1 MSQKCP
7 NCHKVIPDGSR
18 YCSACGHDMAFKMP
32 ADGIL
37 PPGTILRGSYVIE
50 NMIGEGGMGVVY
62 ACHHKTLGKKL
73 ALKVLEPKYARIPT
87 TRSRFLSEGMIQAN
101 LAHPHIVRVIDVID
115 SEKEGGMS
123 GILAIVME
131 YVKGDSLDHIIRRG
145 PLSEFDAVSTT
156 LVMLDA
162 IGYAHHQKII
172 HRDLKPSNI
181 MVDAELAKEALYN
194 GIKVMDFGIAKLIEK
209 DQQLTGTGVPMGTLL
224 YMPPEQIKSARAI
237 DERADLYAIGMTLYE
252 LLCGRTPFAEYR
264 EFELMQAQ
272 LNMKP
277 PSIKNFRRN
286 ISDRLEAIIMK
297 SLEKDRENRYANAE
311 AFQRA
316 LLSLGGYDDIPLLLN
331 PCDGMSIQTTN
342 ANTKLQNKI
351 RQAIDRTQQ
360 SKPVDAKEAAEKA
373 QRAEEAKNVARNVKK
388 LVVKSEH
395 SELHTDKETS
405 SEAPKKAPTT
415 EGEKKTRVR
424 KKSETAPTKA
434 TKTHTP
440 QIASDTPN
448 AQDVHHDTKIA
459 SSETS
464 SDEAQQTQAKPKKK
478 LTRSVSGE
486 FKKSAA
492 EVKKSA
498 INLKAPTSSGQNSKR
513 ASKATVNVTEAEVS
527 QPPKSTAE
535 KQPIAETKPKSRRR
549 TQLTT
554 TESSAQNTRPHVS
567 NVMQATTIH
576 AIESAPKPISKA
588 RLALSIVVLL
598 IFILA
603 VTGLV
608 YRTNTHMPSA
618 TTAVPVEAPPPA
630 QTEPIDDISILTV
643 KTIDTPSGRMTL
655 IPAARHHISTDKSDE
670 LKIVELPAYYIDQTE
685 VSHYQYAKCVASEKC
700 PPLGQVPTDP
710 NLPVTGIGLGS
721 AEAFCQYAGKQL
733 PTAEQWEAAARFGG
747 KTNGIT
753 FVNVS
758 CDTIHFGATSD
769 CKKQNVAS
777 PLSVFSHTNGNNPG
791 HIRNM
796 LGNVREWVTTPD
808 ASQKKVQTKGGSY
821 LSSKKDIN
829 IGASTAQAPNQ
840 GAADLGFRCVK
851 TTGITP

>member
-1 MSQKCP
+1 
-7 NCHKVIPDGSR
+7 
-18 YCSACGHDMAFKMP
+18 MAFKMP

-50 NMIGEGGMGVVY
+50 NMVGEGGMGVVY
-62 ACHHKTLGKKL
+62 ACHHKTLGRQL

-101 LAHPHIVRVIDVID
+101 LAHPHIVRVLDVID

-131 YVKGDSLDHIIRRG
+131 YVHGDSLDHIIRRG

-194 GIKVMDFGIAKLIEK
+194 GVKVMDFGIAKLIEK

-237 DERADLYAIGMTLYE
+237 DERADLYAIGATLYE

-286 ISDRLEAIIMK
+286 VSDRLEAIVMK
-297 SLEKDRENRYANAE
+297 ALEKDRENRYPNAE

-331 PCDGMSIQTTN
+331 PCEGMSVQTTN

-351 RQAIDRTQQ
+351 KQAIDRTQQ
-360 SKPVDAKEAAEKA
+360 AKPVDAKEAAQKA
-373 QRAEEAKNVARNVKK
+373 QRAEEVKNVARNVKK
-388 LVVKSEH
+388 LVVK
-395 SELHTDKETS
+395 TDAAKIDVS
-405 SEAPKKAPTT
+405 APTEVPT
-415 EGEKKTRVR
+415 QLDEASQATNHAPGSPDHAPGRRTRTNVGHRQETHEASSMAAHEEFHRSASRARSLSGEYKKTAAELKRAANNP
-424 KKSETAPTKA
+424 KS
-434 TKTHTP
+434 
-440 QIASDTPN
+440 
-448 AQDVHHDTKIA
+448 
-459 SSETS
+459 
-464 SDEAQQTQAKPKKK
+464 TQADKKK
-478 LTRSVSGE
+478 
-486 FKKSAA
+486 KKPSKTQVEASPTQADAKPQKTQADAKPQKTQADA
-492 EVKKSA
+492 E
-498 INLKAPTSSGQNSKR
+498 LKAPKRTS
-513 ASKATVNVTEAEVS
+513 
-527 QPPKSTAE
+527 
-535 KQPIAETKPKSRRR
+535 KPKDVVSKENMAGKSAN
-549 TQLTT
+549 
-554 TESSAQNTRPHVS
+554 ESASPHISTPTR
-567 NVMQATTIH
+567 ATTIPSL
-576 AIESAPKPISKA
+576 ELQQKPISKV
-588 RLALSIVVLL
+588 RLALSIVILL
-598 IFILA
+598 LFLLA

-608 YRTNTHMPSA
+608 YRTNTNMPKA
-618 TTAVPVEAPPPA
+618 TTTQAETPEPAPAPAEAVIE
-630 QTEPIDDISILTV
+630 DISRIA
-643 KTIDTPSGRMTL
+643 IHEIETPTGRMTL
-655 IPAARHHISTDKSDE
+655 IPAARHHISTDNVNE
-670 LKIVELPAYYIDQTE
+670 LKTVELPAFYIDQTE
-685 VSHYQYAKCVASEKC
+685 VPHYHYASCVSAGKC
-700 PPLGQVPTDP
+700 PPLGYTPDDP

-721 AEAFCQYAGKQL
+721 AEAFCKFAGKQL

-758 CDTIHFGATSD
+758 CDTVHFGANSD
-769 CKKQNVAS
+769 CKKQNPAK
-777 PLSVFSHTNGNNPG
+777 PTSVYAHINGANPG

-808 ASQKKVQTKGGSY
+808 SSQKKVQTKGGSY
-821 LSSKKDIN
+821 LSSKKDIS
-829 IGASTAQAPNQ
+829 IGASISQSPNQ
-840 GAADLGFRCVK
+840 GAPELGFRCIK
-851 TTGITP
+851 TTGEKP

>member
-1 MSQKCP
+1 
-7 NCHKVIPDGSR
+7 
-18 YCSACGHDMAFKMP
+18 MP

-50 NMIGEGGMGVVY
+50 NMVGEGGMGVVY
-62 ACHHKTLGKKL
+62 ACHHKTLGKRL

-87 TRSRFLSEGMIQAN
+87 TRSRFLSEGRIQAN

-131 YVKGDSLDHIIRRG
+131 YVQGDSLDHIIRRG

-194 GIKVMDFGIAKLIEK
+194 GVKVMDFGIAKLIEK

-237 DERADLYAIGMTLYE
+237 DERADLYAIGATLYE

-286 ISDRLEAIIMK
+286 VSDRLEAIVMK
-297 SLEKDRENRYANAE
+297 ALEKDRENRYPNAE

-331 PCDGMSIQTTN
+331 PCEGMSVQTTN
-342 ANTKLQNKI
+342 TNTKLQNKI
-351 RQAIDRTQQ
+351 KQAIDRTQQ
-360 SKPVDAKEAAEKA
+360 AKPVDAKEAAQKA
-373 QRAEEAKNVARNVKK
+373 QRAEEAKTVARNVKK
-388 LVVKSEH
+388 LVVKSDRPNEVPDVDVSAQTEVQTH
-395 SELHTDKETS
+395 NDATGRRSDSNVGRQTREEGRQTREVGQRKES
-405 SEAPKKAPTT
+405 RNT
-415 EGEKKTRVR
+415 EQQT
-424 KKSETAPTKA
+424 
-434 TKTHTP
+434 
-440 QIASDTPN
+440 
-448 AQDVHHDTKIA
+448 HDTGHA
-459 SSETS
+459 SRT
-464 SDEAQQTQAKPKKK
+464 T
-478 LTRSVSGE
+478 SVSGE
-486 FKKSAA
+486 YKKTVAELKSAA
-492 EVKKSA
+492 
-498 INLKAPTSSGQNSKR
+498 NN
-513 ASKATVNVTEAEVS
+513 
-527 QPPKSTAE
+527 PKSTRINKKKKQTATTVQTE
-535 KQPIAETKPKSRRR
+535 KQSQTPKTQTDVETKTQKR
-549 TQLTT
+549 TAKTQVVVSKEDEKNTAP
-554 TESSAQNTRPHVS
+554 TETARPHVS
-567 NVMQATTIH
+567 APMRATTIH
-576 AIESAPKPISKA
+576 SLETQPKPISKL
-588 RLALSIVVLL
+588 RLAISIVILL
-598 IFILA
+598 LFLLA

-608 YRTNTHMPSA
+608 YRTNTNMPKA
-618 TTAVPVEAPPPA
+618 TTTTAVETPAPAP
-630 QTEPIDDISILTV
+630 QETIIDDISRIAIHELE
-643 KTIDTPSGRMTL
+643 TPTGRMTL
-655 IPAARHHISTDKSDE
+655 IPAARHHISTDNIDE
-670 LKIVELPAYYIDQTE
+670 LKPIELPAFYIDQTE
-685 VSHYQYAKCVASEKC
+685 VPLYQYAACVSAEKC
-700 PPLGQVPTDP
+700 PPLGYTPDDP

-721 AEAFCQYAGKQL
+721 AEAFCKYAGKQL

-758 CDTIHFGATSD
+758 CDTIHFGANSD
-769 CKKQNVAS
+769 CKKQNPAK
-777 PLSVFSHTNGNNPG
+777 PTSVYAHINGANPG

-796 LGNVREWVTTPD
+796 LGNVREWVATPD
-808 ASQKKVQTKGGSY
+808 SSQKKVQTKGGSY
-821 LSSKKDIN
+821 LSSKKDIS
-829 IGASTAQAPNQ
+829 IGASTSQSPNQ
-840 GAADLGFRCVK
+840 GAPDLGFRCVK
-851 TTGITP
+851 TTGEKP